1 MVYIKTNK
9 LTEDMVLSDDV
20 RDVDGRLLLAKG
32 VKICSKHIRMLKM
45 WGITGVSIVGDSDV
59 EEDPASNLDPE
70 QIEKIKENMQ
80 YIFRHA
86 DQDHPAIKELFRLA
100 VLTRSRQKI
109 IETEKNMHLDKPDEP
124 NESKNKN
131 AVKKIM
137 AKEIKLPEI
146 PSIVYEL
153 NEAIADSSSSAE
165 SIAEV
170 INISSSLTALLLRIV
185 NSPFYGFPSKI
196 DKVSL
201 AVTVIGTTEISSLAL
216 GISVISI
223 FKHIPKEIMDMPS
236 FLKHSFA
243 CGMISRILAAS
254 RNMPHTEQLFVS
266 GLLHD
271 IGRLI
276 IYQYMPEQAK
286 ILFWRRE
293 ESDRLLYQEEK
304 NHLGQIHTD
313 IGRKLLEK
321 WKLPFEV
328 ENNIFHHHK
337 PSAAQFPEQAAIVHL
352 ADIIVNTLAIGS
364 SGEKFV
370 PPLDSSAWETLGISP
385 SCFEMV
391 TQQAI
396 HQLGILEPFLQSER

>member
-1 MVYIKTNK
+1 
-9 LTEDMVLSDDV
+9 
-20 RDVDGRLLLAKG
+20 
-32 VKICSKHIRMLKM
+32 
-45 WGITGVSIVGDSDV
+45 
-59 EEDPASNLDPE
+59 
-70 QIEKIKENMQ
+70 
-80 YIFRHA
+80 
-86 DQDHPAIKELFRLA
+86 
-100 VLTRSRQKI
+100 
-109 IETEKNMHLDKPDEP
+109 
-124 NESKNKN
+124 
-131 AVKKIM
+131 
-137 AKEIKLPEI
+137 
-146 PSIVYEL
+146 
-153 NEAIADSSSSAE
+153 
-165 SIAEV
+165 
-170 INISSSLTALLLRIV
+170 
-185 NSPFYGFPSKI
+185 
-196 DKVSL
+196 
-201 AVTVIGTTEISSLAL
+201 LAL